1 MNQLVIKFL
10 SLALFTIISHKYYV
24 STTLIDFDLKTKSF
38 EITLKVFY
46 DDLEQA
52 LEIDS
57 KTIDYKQD
65 YDYLTNLYQTY
76 LEQNFQLRINSETI
90 NINYLGFEKKRDQIN
105 LYMEINNELEEDNIL
120 IKNSILFNLFP
131 NQKNIILIRKGD
143 FRKSFIQDKYNPTDS
158 FSFDN

>member
-65 YDYLTNLYQTY
+65 YEYLTYLYQTY

-143 FRKSFIQDKYNPTDS
+143 FRKSFVQDKYNPTDS

>member
-65 YDYLTNLYQTY
+65 YEYLTNLYQTY

-143 FRKSFIQDKYNPTDS
+143 FRKSFVQDKYNPTDS

>member
-65 YDYLTNLYQTY
+65 YEYLTNLYQTY

-105 LYMEINNELEEDNIL
+105 LYMEINNELEEDNIS

-143 FRKSFIQDKYNPTDS
+143 FRKSFVQDKYNPTDS

>member
-65 YDYLTNLYQTY
+65 YEYLTNLYQTY

-120 IKNSILFNLFP
+120 IKNSILYNLFP

-143 FRKSFIQDKYNPTDS
+143 FRKSFVQDKYNPTDS

>member
-120 IKNSILFNLFP
+120 IKNSILSTL
-131 NQKNIILIRKGD
+131 R
-143 FRKSFIQDKYNPTDS
+143 
-158 FSFDN
+158 

>member
-76 LEQNFQLRINSETI
+76 LEQNFQV
-90 NINYLGFEKKRDQIN
+90 
-105 LYMEINNELEEDNIL
+105 
-120 IKNSILFNLFP
+120 
-131 NQKNIILIRKGD
+131 
-143 FRKSFIQDKYNPTDS
+143 
-158 FSFDN
+158 

>member
-65 YDYLTNLYQTY
+65 YEYLTNLYQTY